1 MLPKARA
8 ATAASGIALAMPI
21 LFAVGIGTPARAQ
34 SADCAALIQAGQ
46 DAVVEQIRLE
56 ETTIKQPTSVR
67 DLTCLGNFFGGGL
80 NLLTSLTDF
89 GALANQF
96 SGQICSAIRS
106 AWDATLGSVNC
117 GLMVTGP
124 QLGFGMPGGGNLC
137 GRLNIGG
144 GGNVLANFGVGA
156 GGGTYAAPL
165 VPRPA
170 GY

>member
-1 MLPKARA
+1 MPPRARA
-8 ATAASGIALAMPI
+8 ATAAA
-21 LFAVGIGTPARAQ
+21 LFAVTVGIGTPARAQ

-46 DAVVEQIRLE
+46 DAVIEQIRLE

-96 SGQICSAIRS
+96 SGQICSAIRG
-106 AWDATLGSVNC
+106 AWDATLGSANC

-144 GGNVLANFGVGA
+144 GGNVLANFGVGT

>member
-1 MLPKARA
+1 MPPRMRA
-8 ATAASGIALAMPI
+8 VATAA
-21 LFAVGIGTPARAQ
+21 LFAIAVDGGSAAYAQ

-46 DAVVEQIRLE
+46 DAVIEQIRLE

-67 DLTCLGNFFGGGL
+67 EMTCLGNFFGTGL
-80 NLLTSLTDF
+80 NLLSNLTDF
-89 GALANQF
+89 GALAGQF
-96 SGQICSAIRS
+96 SGQLCSAVRS
-106 AWDATLGSVNC
+106 AWDAALGSANC

-144 GGNVLANFGVGA
+144 GGNVLGNFGVGM
-156 GGGTYAAPL
+156 GGGTYAAPATV
-165 VPRPA
+165 VPT